1 MARKQLDGK
10 DNNDLSKEVLPPS
23 DEIFTS
29 RKHSM
34 DYFTVD
40 GVILRTGY
48 SDKRDWYLL
57 AIREL
62 LDNAADFLTKSYK
75 GADNASISVD
85 IYKNDNI
92 FRLKVKNSNSK
103 DIAVFQDLTAR
114 FDYDMRYGSKQD
126 VHIISRGALGD
137 ALKYCHLDMY

>member
-62 LDNAADFLTKSYK
+62 LDNAADFLTK
-75 GADNASISVD
+75 
-85 IYKNDNI
+85 
-92 FRLKVKNSNSK
+92 
-103 DIAVFQDLTAR
+103 
-114 FDYDMRYGSKQD
+114 
-126 VHIISRGALGD
+126 
-137 ALKYCHLDMY
+137 